1 MNCVECLEELAT
13 GSLREL
19 SSESAVSRHAATC
32 PDCGPL
38 LTQLRDR
45 EYQAATILNT
55 LPPVSDPIVVAET
68 AGRLAQRRRVGGFVV
83 TLASIALGLSIWFA
97 AATLIPDVF
106 DGGHGIVGGLQT
118 ETIPL
123 SCLSPQQAGD
133 VINPYVRGG
142 GRIYYIAKGVS
153 AITVRATP
161 SEIYQIRE
169 VLKSFD
175 NPHTTSCRASANRTA
190 DDLNRLLQNGATLEQ
205 AQEALKALQEQTR
218 ANQSERPEAAERPE
232 QPERPEVT
240 EKRDANVPVLAGVK
254 PSPGKKA
261 KPTR

>member
-1 MNCVECLEELAT
+1 MNCEECLEELAT

-19 SSESAVSRHAATC
+19 SPESSVSRHAATC

-55 LPPVSDPIVVAET
+55 IPPMSDPIMVAET
-68 AGRLAQRRRVGGFVV
+68 AGKISQRRRMGGIVV
-83 TLASIALGLSIWFA
+83 TFASIALGLSIWFS

-106 DGGHGIVGGLQT
+106 DGGHGMAGLET

-133 VINPYVRGG
+133 VINPYVRGR
-142 GRIYYIAKGVS
+142 GRMYYTAPGVS
-153 AITVRATP
+153 AITVRASPT
-161 SEIYQIRE
+161 ELFQIRN

-175 NPHTTSCRASANRTA
+175 NPSTTLCRTNRNGTL
-190 DDLNRLLQNGATLEQ
+190 DGLNGA
-205 AQEALKALQEQTR
+205 
-218 ANQSERPEAAERPE
+218 
-232 QPERPEVT
+232 
-240 EKRDANVPVLAGVK
+240 PVLAGEK
-254 PSPGKKA
+254 PPPGKKS
-261 KPTR
+261 KPLR